1 MTGSKAKATQL
12 YTATVEV
19 SSFKTSI
26 TKTLTVRASSREDA
40 TIKAGYSVLDL
51 AKHFMGD
58 TSGIQIETISV
69 VEGHTL

>member
-19 SSFKTSI
+19 YSFGTSI
-26 TKTLTVRASSREDA
+26 TKTLVVRASSREEA
-40 TIKAGYSVLDL
+40 SIKASYSTRDL

-58 TSGIQIETISV
+58 TSGLRVETVVV